1 MTYLKSNDLFKLSA
15 PESLF
20 QRIPRPIVIADHL
33 MTPDNLG
40 AMIRLADNIGA
51 SEMCFLGKEDE
62 HRMGRVRRAAASSRD
77 NIKWYFCEETD
88 LRKIVP
94 EGKTIVAIETADNA
108 TCIYDTQ
115 LPENVAF
122 IVGSESHGLSNELLA
137 QCDMVVYIPV
147 PGPTRS
153 LNVSHAAA
161 VALFEWQRQML
172 KKCGMM
178 KCEAFDVVNAEC
190 RMAQSDAGLRPHSA
204 FNIQHSA
211 FSIQH
216 SSLKKYK
223 HLFFDLD
230 RTLWDFDA
238 AAEVA
243 FERIY
248 DKYDLKS
255 LGIPNAHEFHEV
267 YHPLNEQLWVLY
279 RADQITKDDL
289 NRTRFLK
296 PLEHYGIHDIEL
308 ADHLSEDYVYWSPR
322 IVRLVPGT
330 MELLDYLKP
339 KYHLHLITNGFQE
352 VQHTKLSGSGLEP
365 YFETLTVSE
374 EVGVKKPN
382 PEIFYYALRKAHATA
397 EESLVIGDEM
407 AVDIDGARAAGI
419 DQVFFNPSGESVEG
433 ERTYEVRNLLEIK
446 SII

>member
-1 MTYLKSNDLFKLSA
+1 MTYLKSNDLFGKLA
-15 PESLF
+15 PEKLF
-20 QRIPRPIVIADHL
+20 EQVPHPILIADHL
-33 MTPDNLG
+33 LTPDNIG

-51 SEMCFLGKEDE
+51 SEICFLGKEDE
-62 HRMGRVRRAAASSRD
+62 HRLGKVRRAAASSRD
-77 NIKWYFCEETD
+77 NIRWYFSEETD
-88 LRKIVP
+88 LHKIVP

-108 TCIYDTQ
+108 TCIYETQ

-122 IVGSESHGLSNELLA
+122 IVGSESHGLNDELLS

-161 VALFEWQRQML
+161 VALFEWLRQMISNV
-172 KKCGMM
+172 G
-178 KCEAFDVVNAEC
+178 V
-190 RMAQSDAGLRPHSA
+190 ST
-204 FNIQHSA
+204 
-211 FSIQH
+211 
-216 SSLKKYK
+216 SSTTKGTLSLSKGPNQKYK
-223 HLFFDLD
+223 HIFFDLD

-248 DKYDLKS
+248 EKYHLKS
-255 LGIPNAHEFHEV
+255 LGIPSAHEFHEV

-279 RADQITKDDL
+279 REDKITKDYL
-289 NRTRFLK
+289 NRTRFMQ
-296 PLEHYGIHDIEL
+296 PLAHYGIHDTAL

-339 KYHLHLITNGFQE
+339 KHHLHLITNGFQE
-352 VQHTKLSGSGLEP
+352 VQHTKLSGSDLEP

-382 PEIFYYALRKAHATA
+382 PEIFLYALRKANASPA
-397 EESLVIGDEM
+397 ESLMIGDEM

-419 DQVFFNPSGESVEG
+419 DTILFNPKGETIEG
-433 ERTYEVRNLLEIK
+433 ERTFEVKSLKEIMG
-446 SII
+446 IL

>member
-1 MTYLKSNDLFKLSA
+1 MSYLKSNDLFDKLN
-15 PESLF
+15 PETLYE
-20 QRIPRPIVIADHL
+20 RLPHPILIADHL

-51 SEMCFLGKEDE
+51 SEVCFLGNEEE
-62 HRMGRVRRAAASSRD
+62 HRLGKVRRAAASSRD
-77 NIKWYFCEETD
+77 NIRWYFSEETD
-88 LRKIVP
+88 LHQIVP
-94 EGKTIVAIETADNA
+94 KGKKIVAIETANNA
-108 TCIYDTQ
+108 TCIYDTP
-115 LPENVAF
+115 LPEDIAF
-122 IVGSESHGLSNELLA
+122 IVGNERNGLSDGLLD

-172 KKCGMM
+172 R
-178 KCEAFDVVNAEC
+178 KCEIKNAEC
-190 RMAQSDAGLRPHSA
+190 GMPQSDAGFRP
-204 FNIQHSA
+204 HSA

-216 SSLKKYK
+216 SELKYK
-223 HLFFDLD
+223 HVFFDLD

-248 DKYDLKS
+248 EKYDLKS
-255 LGIPNAHEFHEV
+255 LGIPSAHEFHEV
-267 YHPLNEQLWVLY
+267 YHPLNEELWVLY
-279 RADQITKDDL
+279 RADKITKDEL
-289 NRTRFLK
+289 NRTRFMK

-330 MELLDYLKP
+330 MELLDYLRP

-352 VQHTKLSGSGLEP
+352 VQHTKLNGSGLEP

-382 PEIFYYALRKAHATA
+382 PEIFHYALRKAGAIA
-397 EESLVIGDEM
+397 EESIMIGDEM
-407 AVDIDGARAAGI
+407 AVDIDGARAAGM
-419 DQVFFNPSGESVEG
+419 DTVMFNPKREIIEG
-433 ERTYEVRNLLEIK
+433 NRTFEVNDLREILEIL
-446 SII
+446 

>member
-1 MTYLKSNDLFKLSA
+1 MTYLKSNDLFKLNA

-77 NIKWYFCEETD
+77 NIKWYFREETD

-122 IVGSESHGLSNELLA
+122 IVGSESHGIRENLLA

-161 VALFEWQRQML
+161 VALFEWQRQMI
-172 KKCGMM
+172 
-178 KCEAFDVVNAEC
+178 NAEC
-190 RMAQSDAGLRPHSA
+190 RMMNEECESHSE
-204 FNIQHSA
+204 
-211 FSIQH
+211 FSIPK
-216 SSLKKYK
+216 SELKYK
-223 HLFFDLD
+223 HVFFDLD

-248 DKYDLKS
+248 EKYNLKS
-255 LGIPNAHEFHEV
+255 FGIPSAHEFHEV

-279 RADQITKDDL
+279 REEKITKEEL

-296 PLEHYGIHDIEL
+296 PLEHYGIHDVKL

-322 IVRLVPGT
+322 IVRLVPDT

-382 PEIFYYALRKAHATA
+382 PEIFHYALRKAQAIA
-397 EESLVIGDEM
+397 EESVVIGDEM

-419 DQVFFNPSGESVEG
+419 DQIFFNPNGQEVEG
-433 ERTYEVRNLLEIK
+433 ERTFEVKSLLEIK
-446 SII
+446 GIL

>member
-1 MTYLKSNDLFKLSA
+1 M
-15 PESLF
+15 
-20 QRIPRPIVIADHL
+20 VIADHL
-33 MTPDNLG
+33 MTPDNIG

-51 SEMCFLGKEDE
+51 SEVCFLGKEDE
-62 HRMGRVRRAAASSRD
+62 HRLGKVRRAAASSRD
-77 NIKWYFCEETD
+77 NIRWYFSEETD

-94 EGKTIVAIETADNA
+94 EGKKIVAIETSDNA
-108 TCIYDTQ
+108 TCIYDTE
-115 LPENVAF
+115 LPEDVAF
-122 IVGSESHGLSNELLA
+122 IVGSERNGLSDELLA

-153 LNVSHAAA
+153 LNVSHAAS

-172 KKCGMM
+172 T
-178 KCEAFDVVNAEC
+178 
-190 RMAQSDAGLRPHSA
+190 HSA
-204 FNIQHSA
+204 
-211 FSIQH
+211 
-216 SSLKKYK
+216 LKKYK
-223 HLFFDLD
+223 HIFFDLD

-248 DKYDLKS
+248 EQYNLKS
-255 LGIPNAHEFHEV
+255 LGIPSAHEFHEV
-267 YHPLNEQLWVLY
+267 YHPLNERLWELY
-279 RADQITKDDL
+279 REDKITKADL

-296 PLEHYGIHDIEL
+296 PLEHYGIHDVEL

-330 MELLDYLKP
+330 MELLEYLKP
-339 KYHLHLITNGFQE
+339 KYHLHLITNGFEE
-352 VQHTKLSGSGLEP
+352 VQDTKLTLSGMKP

-382 PEIFYYALRKAHATA
+382 PEIFQYALRKAHATA
-397 EESLVIGDEM
+397 EESLMIGDEM

-419 DQVFFNPSGESVEG
+419 DTVLFNPKGEKIDG
-433 ERTYEVRNLLEIK
+433 ERTFEVRNLLEIK
-446 SII
+446 QIL

>member
-1 MTYLKSNDLFKLSA
+1 MTYLKSNDLFADLA

-20 QRIPRPIVIADHL
+20 ERVPHPMVIADHL
-33 MTPDNLG
+33 MTPDNIG

-51 SEMCFLGKEDE
+51 SEVCFLGKEDE
-62 HRMGRVRRAAASSRD
+62 HRLGKVRRAAASSRD
-77 NIKWYFCEETD
+77 NIRWYFSEETD

-94 EGKTIVAIETADNA
+94 KDKKIVAIETSDNS
-108 TCIYDTQ
+108 TCIYDTA
-115 LPENVAF
+115 LPDDVAF
-122 IVGSESHGLSNELLA
+122 IVGSERNGLSDELLA

-172 KKCGMM
+172 T
-178 KCEAFDVVNAEC
+178 
-190 RMAQSDAGLRPHSA
+190 HST
-204 FNIQHSA
+204 
-211 FSIQH
+211 
-216 SSLKKYK
+216 LKKYK
-223 HLFFDLD
+223 HIFFDLD

-248 DKYDLKS
+248 EQYNLKS
-255 LGIPNAHEFHEV
+255 LGIPSAHEFHEV

-279 RADQITKDDL
+279 RADKITKDDL

-296 PLEHYGIHDIEL
+296 PLEHYGIHDVAL

-330 MELLDYLKP
+330 MELLEYLKP
-339 KYHLHLITNGFQE
+339 KYHLHLITNGFEE
-352 VQHTKLSGSGLEP
+352 VQDTKLTLSGMKP

-382 PEIFYYALRKAHATA
+382 TEIFQYALNKAHATA
-397 EESLVIGDEM
+397 EESLMIGDEM
-407 AVDIDGARAAGI
+407 DVDIDGARAAGI
-419 DQVFFNPSGESVEG
+419 DTVLFNPSGKEVKG
-433 ERTYEVRNLLEIK
+433 KRTFEVKSLLQIMQ
-446 SII
+446 IL

>member
-1 MTYLKSNDLFKLSA
+1 MSYLKSNTLF
-15 PESLF
+15 EQIRTEDIY
-20 QRIPRPIVIADHL
+20 QRVLRPMLLADHL
-33 MTPDNLG
+33 LTPDNIG
-40 AMIRLADNIGA
+40 ALIRLADNIGA
-51 SEMCFLGKEDE
+51 TEVCFLGREEE
-62 HRMGRVRRAAASSRD
+62 HRLGKVRRAAASSRD
-77 NIKWYFCEETD
+77 NIKWYFSEETD

-108 TCIYDTQ
+108 TCIYETE

-122 IVGSESHGLSNELLA
+122 IVGSESHGLSDELLA
-137 QCDMVVYIPV
+137 QCDKVVYIPV

-161 VALFEWQRQML
+161 VALFEWQRQMQI
-172 KKCGMM
+172 KCGMM
-178 KCEAFDVVNAEC
+178 NAEC
-190 RMAQSDAGLRPHSA
+190 GITRSDDGLCPHSEFRIPHSA
-204 FNIQHSA
+204 
-211 FSIQH
+211 
-216 SSLKKYK
+216 LKYR

-238 AAEVA
+238 AAKVA

-248 DKYDLKS
+248 EQYDLKS
-255 LGIPNAHEFHEV
+255 LGIPSAYEFHEV

-279 RADQITKDDL
+279 RADKITKDDL

-352 VQHTKLSGSGLEP
+352 IQGTKLSLSGMEP

-382 PEIFYYALRKAHATA
+382 PEIFQYALRKAHATA
-397 EESLVIGDEM
+397 EESLMIGDEM
-407 AVDIDGARAAGI
+407 AVDIDGACAAGM
-419 DQVFFNPSGESVEG
+419 DTVFFNPKGEKIEG
-433 ERTYEVRNLLEIK
+433 ERTFEVRELREIR
-446 SII
+446 IIL

>member
-1 MTYLKSNDLFKLSA
+1 MTYLKSNDLFA
-15 PESLF
+15 ETEPESLYLSL
-20 QRIPRPIVIADHL
+20 PRPIILADHL

-51 SEMCFLGKEDE
+51 SEMCFLGNEDE
-62 HRMGRVRRAAASSRD
+62 HRLGKVRRAAASSRD
-77 NIKWYFCEETD
+77 NIRWYFSEETD
-88 LRKIVP
+88 LRKLVP
-94 EGKTIVAIETADNA
+94 EGKTIIAIETADNA

-122 IVGSESHGLSNELLA
+122 IVGNESHGIAEEVLA

-147 PGPTRS
+147 PGSTRS

-161 VALFEWQRQML
+161 VALFEWQRQMRERRETSRRETRDD
-172 KKCGMM
+172 
-178 KCEAFDVVNAEC
+178 EAKSRVT
-190 RMAQSDAGLRPHSA
+190 QSRVPC
-204 FNIQHSA
+204 Q
-211 FSIQH
+211 
-216 SSLKKYK
+216 KYK
-223 HLFFDLD
+223 HVFFDLD

-248 DKYDLKS
+248 EKYDLKR
-255 LGIPNAHEFHEV
+255 LGIPCAHEFHEV
-267 YHPLNEQLWVLY
+267 YHPLNERLWEQY
-279 RADQITKDDL
+279 RANEITKDDL
-289 NRTRFLK
+289 NRTRFVL
-296 PLEHYGIHDIEL
+296 PLEHFGIHDVEL

-352 VQHTKLSGSGLEP
+352 VQHTKLSGSGMEP
-365 YFETLTVSE
+365 FFETLTVSE

-382 PEIFYYALRKAHATA
+382 PEIFRYALRKAHATT
-397 EESLVIGDEM
+397 EESLMIGDEM

-419 DQVFFNPSGESVEG
+419 DQIFFNRKGEKTEG
-433 ERTYEVRNLLEIK
+433 ERTFEVKSLLEIMR
-446 SII
+446 IL

>member
-1 MTYLKSNDLFKLSA
+1 MTYLKSNDLFGKLA
-15 PESLF
+15 PEKLF
-20 QRIPRPIVIADHL
+20 EQVPHPILIADHL
-33 MTPDNLG
+33 LTPDNIG

-51 SEMCFLGKEDE
+51 SEICFLGKEDE
-62 HRMGRVRRAAASSRD
+62 HRLGKVRRAAASSRD
-77 NIKWYFCEETD
+77 NIRWYFSEETD
-88 LRKIVP
+88 LHKIVP

-108 TCIYDTQ
+108 TCIYETQ

-122 IVGSESHGLSNELLA
+122 IVGSESHGLSDELLS

-161 VALFEWQRQML
+161 VALFEWLRQMISNVGVSTSSTTKGTLSLL
-172 KKCGMM
+172 KGPS
-178 KCEAFDVVNAEC
+178 
-190 RMAQSDAGLRPHSA
+190 Q
-204 FNIQHSA
+204 
-211 FSIQH
+211 
-216 SSLKKYK
+216 KYK
-223 HLFFDLD
+223 HIFFDLD

-248 DKYDLKS
+248 EKYNLKS
-255 LGIPNAHEFHEV
+255 LGIPSAHEFHEV

-279 RADQITKDDL
+279 REDKITKDYL
-289 NRTRFLK
+289 NRTRFMQ
-296 PLEHYGIHDIEL
+296 PLAHYGIHDTAL

-382 PEIFYYALRKAHATA
+382 PEIFLYALRKANASPV
-397 EESLVIGDEM
+397 ESLMIGDEM

-419 DQVFFNPSGESVEG
+419 DQIFYNASGKTVEG
-433 ERTYEVRNLLEIK
+433 ERTFEVKSLKEI
-446 SII
+446 IGIL

>member
-1 MTYLKSNDLFKLSA
+1 MAYLKSNDLFAGLT
-15 PESLF
+15 PEHLF
-20 QRIPRPIVIADHL
+20 ERVPHPMVIADHL
-33 MTPDNLG
+33 MTPDNIG

-51 SEMCFLGKEDE
+51 TEVCFLGKEDE
-62 HRMGRVRRAAASSRD
+62 HRLGKVRRAAASSRD
-77 NIKWYFCEETD
+77 NIRWYFSEESN
-88 LRKIVP
+88 LRNIVP
-94 EGKTIVAIETADNA
+94 EGKAIVAIETSDNA
-108 TCIYDTQ
+108 TCIYDTK
-115 LPENVAF
+115 LPEDVAF
-122 IVGSESHGLSNELLA
+122 IVGSERNGLSDDLLA

-172 KKCGMM
+172 RECGIMNAKCGIM
-178 KCEAFDVVNAEC
+178 NAEC
-190 RMAQSDAGLRPHSA
+190 ESHSE
-204 FNIQHSA
+204 

-216 SSLKKYK
+216 SELKYK
-223 HLFFDLD
+223 HIFFDLD

-248 DKYDLKS
+248 EKYNLKS
-255 LGIPNAHEFHEV
+255 LGIPNAHDFHEV
-267 YHPLNEQLWVLY
+267 YHPLNERLWELY
-279 RADQITKDDL
+279 RENKITKDDL

-352 VQHTKLSGSGLEP
+352 VQHTKLSGSGMEP

-382 PEIFYYALRKAHATA
+382 PEIFYYALRKANASA
-397 EESLVIGDEM
+397 EESIVIGDEM

-419 DQVFFNPSGESVEG
+419 DQIFFNPSEKEEEG
-433 ERTYEVRNLLEIK
+433 ERTFEVRSLKEIME
-446 SII
+446 IL

>member
-1 MTYLKSNDLFKLSA
+1 MSYLKSNDLFA
-15 PESLF
+15 HTEPESLYS
-20 QRIPRPIVIADHL
+20 RIPRPMVIADHL
-33 MTPDNLG
+33 MTPDNIG

-51 SEMCFLGKEDE
+51 TEVCFLGNEDE
-62 HRMGRVRRAAASSRD
+62 HSLGKVRRAAASSRD
-77 NIKWYFCEETD
+77 NIHWYFTEETD
-88 LRKIVP
+88 LHKIVP

-122 IVGSESHGLSNELLA
+122 VVGSERFGICEEVLA

-161 VALFEWQRQML
+161 VALFEWQRQM
-172 KKCGMM
+172 KCGIMN
-178 KCEAFDVVNAEC
+178 DEC
-190 RMAQSDAGLRPHSA
+190 GIDDASRHSE
-204 FNIQHSA
+204 FHIPNSE
-211 FSIQH
+211 
-216 SSLKKYK
+216 LNYK
-223 HLFFDLD
+223 HIFFDLD
-230 RTLWDFDA
+230 RTLWDFNA

-255 LGIPNAHEFHEV
+255 LGIPSAHEFHEV
-267 YHPLNEQLWVLY
+267 YHPLNERLWELY
-279 RADQITKDDL
+279 REEKITKDEL
-289 NRTRFLK
+289 NRTRFMK

-322 IVRLVPGT
+322 IVRLIPGT
-330 MELLDYLKP
+330 MELLEYLKP

-352 VQHTKLSGSGLEP
+352 VQNTKLSLSGMKP

-382 PEIFYYALRKAHATA
+382 PEIFRYALCKANASA
-397 EESLVIGDEM
+397 EESLMIGDEM

-419 DQVFFNPSGESVEG
+419 DQIFFNPNGKEVEG
-433 ERTYEVRNLLEIK
+433 ERTFEVYNLMEIK
-446 SII
+446 SIL

>member
-1 MTYLKSNDLFKLSA
+1 MAYLKSNDLFGKLN
-15 PESLF
+15 PETLYEHV
-20 QRIPRPIVIADHL
+20 PRPLLIADHL
-33 MTPDNLG
+33 LTPDNMG

-51 SEMCFLGKEDE
+51 SEVCFLGSEDE
-62 HRMGRVRRAAASSRD
+62 HRLGKVRRAAASSRD
-77 NIKWYFCEETD
+77 NIRWYFYDGND

-94 EGKTIVAIETADNA
+94 EGKKIVAIETADNA
-108 TCIYDTQ
+108 TCIYDTP
-115 LPENVAF
+115 LPEDVAF
-122 IVGSESHGLSNELLA
+122 IVGSERNGLSEDLLA

-161 VALFEWQRQML
+161 VALFEWQRQM
-172 KKCGMM
+172 K
-178 KCEAFDVVNAEC
+178 C
-190 RMAQSDAGLRPHSA
+190 RMQVETHHSSFSIHHSA
-204 FNIQHSA
+204 
-211 FSIQH
+211 
-216 SSLKKYK
+216 LKKYQ
-223 HLFFDLD
+223 HIFFDLD

-248 DKYDLKS
+248 EKYNLKS
-255 LGIPNAHEFHEV
+255 LGIPSAHEFHEV
-267 YHPLNEQLWVLY
+267 YHPLNEQLWVQY
-279 RADQITKDDL
+279 RADKITKDDL
-289 NRTRFLK
+289 NRTRFVL
-296 PLEHYGIHDIEL
+296 PLEHYGIHDTDL

-330 MELLDYLKP
+330 MELLEYLKP

-382 PEIFYYALRKAHATA
+382 PEIFHYALRKAGAKA
-397 EESLVIGDEM
+397 EESLMIGDEM
-407 AVDIDGARAAGI
+407 AVDIDGARAAGM
-419 DQVFFNPSGESVEG
+419 DTLLFHPTEDRVEG
-433 ERTYEVRNLLEIK
+433 ECTYEVRSLMEIIGLL
-446 SII
+446 

>member
-1 MTYLKSNDLFKLSA
+1 MTYIKSNDLF
-15 PESLF
+15 E
-20 QRIPRPIVIADHL
+20 RIPTEDLYRSVPRPILIADQL

-51 SEMCFLGKEDE
+51 SEMCFLGEESQHHLSK
-62 HRMGRVRRAAASSRD
+62 VRRAAASSRD
-77 NIKWYFCEETD
+77 NIRWYFTEETD

-94 EGKTIVAIETADNA
+94 EGKSLVAIETADNA

-115 LPENVAF
+115 LPKDVAF
-122 IVGSESHGLSNELLA
+122 IVGSERHGIREELLR
-137 QCDMVVYIPV
+137 QCDKIVYIPV

-161 VALFEWQRQML
+161 VALFEWQRQMR
-172 KKCGMM
+172 
-178 KCEAFDVVNAEC
+178 NAEFGMRNAELC
-190 RMAQSDAGLRPHSA
+190 FSEKENYSAFRIPHSA
-204 FNIQHSA
+204 
-211 FSIQH
+211 
-216 SSLKKYK
+216 LKYH

-243 FERIY
+243 FEKIY
-248 DKYDLKS
+248 EQYHLQA
-255 LGIPNAHEFHEV
+255 LGIPSAHEFHEV
-267 YHPLNEQLWVLY
+267 YHPLNEKLWELY
-279 RADQITKDDL
+279 RENKITKDDL

-296 PLEHYGIHDIEL
+296 PLEHYGIHDVGL

-330 MELLDYLKP
+330 MELLEYLKP

-352 VQHTKLSGSGLEP
+352 VQHTKLSGSGMEP

-374 EVGVKKPN
+374 EVGVKKPD
-382 PEIFYYALRKAHATA
+382 PEIFHYALRKASAA
-397 EESLVIGDEM
+397 PEESLMIGDEM

-419 DQVFFNPSGESVEG
+419 DQLFFNPTGLPASGPC
-433 ERTYEVRNLLEIK
+433 TYEVHHLLEIK
-446 SII
+446 AIL

>member
-1 MTYLKSNDLFKLSA
+1 MTYLKSNNLFAEIA
-15 PESLF
+15 PENLF
-20 QRIPRPIVIADHL
+20 ERIPHPIVIADHL
-33 MTPDNLG
+33 MTPDNIG

-51 SEMCFLGKEDE
+51 SEICFLGKEDE
-62 HRMGRVRRAAASSRD
+62 HRLGKVRRAAASSRD
-77 NIKWYFCEETD
+77 NIRWYFSEESD

-94 EGKTIVAIETADNA
+94 EGKKIVAIETSDNA

-115 LPENVAF
+115 LPEDVAF
-122 IVGSESHGLSNELLA
+122 IVGSERNGLSDELLA

-161 VALFEWQRQML
+161 VALFEWQRQM
-172 KKCGMM
+172 KCGIM
-178 KCEAFDVVNAEC
+178 NAEC
-190 RMAQSDAGLRPHSA
+190 RMSQSDAGLRPHSA
-204 FNIQHSA
+204 FPIPHSA
-211 FSIQH
+211 
-216 SSLKKYK
+216 LKKYK
-223 HLFFDLD
+223 HVFFDLD

-248 DKYDLKS
+248 EKYNLKS
-255 LGIPNAHEFHEV
+255 LGIPSAHEFHEV
-267 YHPLNEQLWVLY
+267 YHPLNERLWELY
-279 RADQITKDDL
+279 REDKITKADL

-296 PLEHYGIHDIEL
+296 PLEHYGIHDVEL

-382 PEIFYYALRKAHATA
+382 PEIFNYALRKAHATA
-397 EESLVIGDEM
+397 EESIVIGDEM
-407 AVDIDGARAAGI
+407 AVDIDGAKAAGI
-419 DQVFFNPSGESVEG
+419 DQIFFNAKGEKVEG
-433 ERTYEVRNLLEIK
+433 ERTHEVKSLLEIK
-446 SII
+446 QLL

>member
-1 MTYLKSNDLFKLSA
+1 MSYLKSNDLF
-15 PESLF
+15 E
-20 QRIPRPIVIADHL
+20 RIPTEGLYQHVPRPMLIADHL

-40 AMIRLADNIGA
+40 ALIRLADNIGA
-51 SEMCFLGKEDE
+51 TEVCFLGSEVE
-62 HRMGRVRRAAASSRD
+62 HHLSKVRRSAASSRD
-77 NIKWYFCEETD
+77 NIRWYFSEETD

-108 TCIYDTQ
+108 TCIYDTP
-115 LPENVAF
+115 LPENAAF
-122 IVGSESHGLSNELLA
+122 IVGSERHGIAEGLLK
-137 QCDMVVYIPV
+137 QCDLVVYIPV

-161 VALFEWQRQML
+161 VALFEWQRQMFL
-172 KKCGMM
+172 RSKKQ
-178 KCEAFDVVNAEC
+178 EA
-190 RMAQSDAGLRPHSA
+190 RS
-204 FNIQHSA
+204 
-211 FSIQH
+211 
-216 SSLKKYK
+216 KKAYK
-223 HLFFDLD
+223 HIFFDLD

-248 DKYDLKS
+248 EQYHLRE
-255 LGIPNAHEFHEV
+255 LGIPSAHEFHMV
-267 YHPLNEQLWVLY
+267 YHPLNEKLWELY
-279 RADQITKDDL
+279 RADQITKDEL

-296 PLEHYGIHDIEL
+296 PLEHYGIHDIAL

-330 MELLDYLKP
+330 MELLEYLKP
-339 KYHLHLITNGFQE
+339 KYHLHLITNGFEE
-352 VQHTKLSGSGLEP
+352 VQHTKLSGSGMEP

-382 PEIFYYALRKAHATA
+382 PEIFRYALQKAKATP
-397 EESLVIGDEM
+397 EESLMIGDEM

-419 DQVFFNPSGESVEG
+419 DQIFFNATGQPNQGEC
-433 ERTYEVRNLLEIK
+433 TYEARNLLEIK
-446 SII
+446 NLL